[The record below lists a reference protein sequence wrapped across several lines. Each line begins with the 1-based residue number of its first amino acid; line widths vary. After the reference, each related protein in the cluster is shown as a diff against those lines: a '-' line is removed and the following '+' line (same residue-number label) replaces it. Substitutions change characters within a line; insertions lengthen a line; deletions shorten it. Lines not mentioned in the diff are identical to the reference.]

1 MWARLNRLF
10 DAEDAWTRPLP
21 ENYLRADAVLALAMF
36 ACSAVGLE
44 ILRSMGVLGGE
55 SAPLRVEGAVN
66 TQRLV
71 WEVYMKDKETGSGF
85 TRNTMS
91 NNWVYSDNIR
101 VSIDK

>member
-1 MWARLNRLF
+1 MYKRQLLTDLTGELTGSF
-10 DAEDAWTRPLP
+10 DNIP
-21 ENYLRADAVLALAMF
+21 
-36 ACSAVGLE
+36 
-44 ILRSMGVLGGE
+44 LGGE

-91 NNWVYSDNIR
+91 NNWVYIDNIR